1 MELQEYDFKLI
12 HRSGTLNAK
21 ADILSRQADH
31 ERGENDNSN
40 IILLKPE
47 WFVNEL
53 LVEALDANIISHIK
67 SSKNNKDRVV
77 TKALANNEEDWE
89 EQEDGMVVWQ
99 DLIYVPRNKKLREDI
114 IKAHHDAPTS
124 GHPGREKTREL
135 ITRNYW
141 WPRMMW
147 DIKSYV
153 KGCDKCQRTKAHRN
167 KPNAPLQPHDAPSKP
182 WEVVSVDLIGE
193 LPESAGYNAICIFV
207 DRFSKQIHAVPTNTS
222 LTATGTAQLYRDHIF
237 RLHGWPRKFIH
248 DRGTQFESRFMKEFY
263 KLLNIEGNPSTAY
276 HPQTDGQTE
285 RINQE
290 IKQYL
295 RIFIN
300 FYQNNWSDWLALA
313 EFSYND
319 KVHSATGYSPFFINH
334 GYHPHDGVS
343 PGRTAKNVA
352 VDTFVTAMDKVR
364 DEAKAALTKARDLM
378 KRYYDQRQG
387 KAMDYKAGDL
397 VWLEKMNIGTSHPM
411 KKLDNR

>member
-12 HRSGTLNAK
+12 HCSGTLNAK
-21 ADILSRQADH
+21 ADILSRRADH

-40 IILLKPE
+40 IVLLKPE

-53 LVEALDANIISHIK
+53 LVEALDADFISRIK

-89 EQEDGMVVWQ
+89 EQEDGMIVWQ
-99 DLIYVPRNKKLREDI
+99 DLIYVPRNKKLQEDI

-193 LPESAGYNAICIFV
+193 LPESAGYNAICVFV

-237 RLHGWPRKFIH
+237 
-248 DRGTQFESRFMKEFY
+248 
-263 KLLNIEGNPSTAY
+263 
-276 HPQTDGQTE
+276 
-285 RINQE
+285 
-290 IKQYL
+290 
-295 RIFIN
+295 
-300 FYQNNWSDWLALA
+300 
-313 EFSYND
+313 
-319 KVHSATGYSPFFINH
+319 
-334 GYHPHDGVS
+334 
-343 PGRTAKNVA
+343 
-352 VDTFVTAMDKVR
+352 
-364 DEAKAALTKARDLM
+364 
-378 KRYYDQRQG
+378 
-387 KAMDYKAGDL
+387 
-397 VWLEKMNIGTSHPM
+397 
-411 KKLDNR
+411 